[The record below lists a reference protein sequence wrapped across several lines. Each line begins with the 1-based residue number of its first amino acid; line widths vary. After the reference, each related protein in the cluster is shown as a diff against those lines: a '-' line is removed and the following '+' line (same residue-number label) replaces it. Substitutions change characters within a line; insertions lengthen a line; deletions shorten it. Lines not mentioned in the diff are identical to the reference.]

1 MEYAIVDIETTGGNA
16 FGSRI
21 TEIAI
26 FIHNGKE
33 VIESFETLVNPE
45 MEIPP
50 PIFSLT
56 GINNEMVKD
65 APTFEEIAEHI
76 FYLLDNRVFVAHNVN
91 FDYSFI
97 HHQLAACGLTWNA
110 NKLCT
115 VRLSRKLRPGLP
127 SYSLGALCTY
137 LDIPIEHRHRAGGD
151 AAATVILFQQLL
163 DWDENNHIPAMIKK
177 NAKEQVLPPNL
188 PPDVFENLPHCTGIY
203 YFHNQAG
210 KIIYI
215 GKALNIKKRVG
226 QHFSGNNIF
235 PKRQNFLRDIYS
247 ISFEPTGT
255 ELIALIKE
263 YLEIKKH
270 WPKYNRALKKYDAQ
284 YGLFVY
290 QGMDGYTYLN
300 VGKVN
305 YQMQAIIG
313 FNKLIEAQQ
322 FLRQCIITYDL
333 DVRFCNFGLQKSSH
347 ADLDLPDVNF
357 YNQKVQ
363 TALQNIA
370 LKSAEKVIIDKGRN
384 ADEQSFVWINNEN
397 IQALGFLSKDFEF
410 TDWSA
415 IKSCLEP
422 CHSSFYLTQLI
433 RSFMEKEPSKVKTI
447 DLQSAHSDTF

>member
-33 VIESFETLVNPE
+33 VIDSFESLVNPE

-56 GINNEMVKD
+56 GINNEMVKH
-65 APTFEEIAEHI
+65 APIFEEIAEQV
-76 FYLLDNRVFVAHNVN
+76 FCLLENRVFVAHNVN

-97 HHQLAACGLTWNA
+97 HHQLAACGYAWNA

-137 LDIPIEHRHRAGGD
+137 LDIPIAHRHRAGGD
-151 AAATVILFQQLL
+151 AAATAILFQKLL
-163 DWDENNHIPAMIKK
+163 DWDENNHIPVMLKK

-188 PPDVFENLPHCTGIY
+188 SPADFENLPNCTGIY
-203 YFHNQAG
+203 YFHNQAN
-210 KIIYI
+210 KVIYV

-235 PKRQNFLRDIYS
+235 PQRQNFLRDIYS

-263 YLEIKKH
+263 YIEIKKY
-270 WPKYNRALKKYDAQ
+270 WPKYNRALKKYEAQ
-284 YGLFVY
+284 YGLFSY
-290 QGMDGYTYLN
+290 QGMDGFTYLN
-300 VGKVN
+300 VGKTN
-305 YQMQAIIG
+305 NQMQAIIG

-322 FLRQCIITYDL
+322 FLRQCITTYDL

-347 ADLDLPDVNF
+347 AEQALPDVND
-357 YNQKVQ
+357 YNLKVHE
-363 TALQNIA
+363 ALQNIA
-370 LKSAEKVIIDKGRN
+370 QISAEKVIIDKGRD

-397 IQALGFLSKDFEF
+397 IQAFGFLSKDFEYSDF
-410 TDWSA
+410 SA
-415 IKSCLEP
+415 IKSYLEP
-422 CHSSFYLTQLI
+422 CPSSFYLTQLI
-433 RSFMEKEPSKVKTI
+433 RSFMEREPSKVKTI
-447 DLQSAHSDTF
+447 HLQSADTNSF